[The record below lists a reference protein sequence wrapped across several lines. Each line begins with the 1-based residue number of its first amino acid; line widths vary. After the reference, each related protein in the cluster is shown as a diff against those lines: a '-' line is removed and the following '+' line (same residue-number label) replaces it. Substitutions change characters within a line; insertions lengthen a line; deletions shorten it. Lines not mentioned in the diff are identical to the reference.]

1 MAKFNATGIE
11 GLALSMEQFAAI
23 PDDVVEEM
31 LEAAG
36 RVVVQAQRSEISAR
50 GLVKS
55 GRLAGS
61 IEAISKAGSA
71 RNDFKRYVLVYPTG
85 RHHTYQ
91 SRVVTKQYARSK
103 HGRTYTKGGG
113 AKVVTNS
120 EVGFVQAYGAP
131 KKGIRATDWMNK
143 ANEKAAPAVEAAELT
158 VYDRWLKSL
167 NL

>member
-31 LEAAG
+31 LDAGAA
-36 RVVVQAQRSEISAR
+36 VVVRYHRAEISAQ

-55 GRLAGS
+55 GKLLGS
-61 IEAISKAGSA
+61 IKAHSKSGSA
-71 RNDFKRYVLVYPTG
+71 KNDWKRYVLIYPTG
-85 RHHTYQ
+85 SHHTFQ

-120 EVGFVQAYGAP
+120 EVGFIQAYGAP

-143 ANEKAAPAVEAAELT
+143 ANAKAAPEVEKAELA
-158 VYDRWLKSL
+158 VYDRWVKSL
-167 NL
+167 DL

>member
-36 RVVVQAQRSEISAR
+36 RVVVQAHRSEISAR

-55 GRLAGS
+55 GRLEGS